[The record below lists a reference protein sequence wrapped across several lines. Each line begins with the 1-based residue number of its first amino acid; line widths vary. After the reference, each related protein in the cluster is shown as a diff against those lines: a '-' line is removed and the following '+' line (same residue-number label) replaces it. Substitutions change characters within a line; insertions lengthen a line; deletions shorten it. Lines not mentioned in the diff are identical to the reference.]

1 MVLLLVG
8 IYVPLVANYLGFIQP
23 LPGLW
28 GLIVGGLVVWG
39 LGLWLLWRKRW
50 MDRLLALD
58 A

>member
-1 MVLLLVG
+1 
-8 IYVPLVANYLGFIQP
+8 

-28 GLIVGGLVVWG
+28 ALIVGGLVVWG

-58 A
+58 APSGGRASVE